1 MIRTLRYS
9 SAAAAAILAV
19 AAVSCGR
26 EELIPEAIGP
36 AEAGKVETPEEWHDK
51 TRVLPYPKMS
61 NELYVNP
68 SPLIVPE
75 NADKGRWLQFA
86 LSRDSGFPETGTMLS
101 DTLSWNFFN
110 PHKALESGTWYWKY
124 RNSGIRHLV
133 LEIQEYSGRWC
144 RRCLERGYPVRGRC
158 FRSSVRDSGF

>member
-19 AAVSCGR
+19 TAVSCGR

-86 LSRDSGFPETGTMLS
+86 LSRDSGFPETGTMQS

-110 PHKALESGTWYWKY
+110 PHKALESGTWYW
-124 RNSGIRHLV
+124 
-133 LEIQEYSGRWC
+133 
-144 RRCLERGYPVRGRC
+144 
-158 FRSSVRDSGF
+158 